1 MSEKRARQRRREQC
15 ADQGAEAQNP
25 QVDRSASVQDDLNLR
40 ADNGKTPG
48 QAAGRHHCIGHA
60 PVSGLLPLRSL
71 QRAGDPPQWV
81 SAYTRGTSLS
91 KRLPPLYEVATK
103 VIERRPRPQS
113 TGPAFG
119 DYDSILAMAE
129 DTGTIVIGFD
139 TEFTHQSG
147 LGGVPGVQSRQI
159 DSYQFAVV
167 HPADPSRIRLV
178 SILPVLDRSDVALP
192 GMRISLER
200 ALEIVIE
207 VAGLHEH
214 PLAPAEWSE
223 KGVSRSLAGKPS
235 DFFRSSKKEGVV
247 SKALPITLLAHYEQA
262 DLTTFADRR
271 LLAESRGQRVGD
283 RAGHKG
289 RRAAWL
295 DGRAPDILRAVISA
309 SGGLAAPQ
317 PVRMILNGTSRRFCR
332 PIELS
337 IRDGLAHA
345 PAGKGKLADL
355 GQAVG
360 YPKLEVPEG
369 WISRMTEYRRLHR
382 EDFLEYGANDAVIV
396 LEYASALYGDHQ
408 ALPLTL
414 SSAAARSIRETIK
427 RDEGLPSTG
436 AFNLVFG
443 GLTRATATN
452 ENVVGIEEQQD
463 YYRKRDLL
471 PVDGASATWQHACA
485 NAFRGGYNACNEIGF
500 FGYQTH
506 DYDLISCY
514 PTAESVFYDVA
525 FTHPDGVIT
534 ETINNVALTL
544 NELPSPL
551 TPFVGFVRFSF
562 PEEVAFPTI
571 PVPLD
576 GSMVFPL
583 SSGAGRGVWASGPEI
598 WLALTLGAE
607 VFVQIGHFGRV
618 RLDEDGN
625 PSRMLRGANRLLI
638 QERGKAK
645 KQFGKKS
652 LEQEVLKNLANGA
665 YGKLAQGVM
674 GQRGW
679 DAWAQTRETVGGS
692 AITSPYHGM
701 MTTGVVRAVLL
712 ATLNQ
717 LASLGYST
725 PSNTT
730 DGFITDAPFDV
741 LDGLDLY
748 ELGDLWREARESLTD
763 SREMWERKHHQG
775 DLLNVST
782 RANFSRE
789 PDGVLAHG
797 GYKLPPHIVEDSPED
812 REHMYRLLV
821 TREGAVP
828 CSFKQFPSVQE
839 LTRIEN
845 RWDFE
850 ASIVDKQMIMEFDRK
865 RRPIEGGLRVDHVV
879 LDGVPY
885 DVAHVQT
892 VPWKTPEQAL
902 LGRSVDAGLKTWD
915 DHLGEEVWTRSP
927 VRKTEAQWIDY
938 FQRLDTLLDEDG
950 AISEAQ
956 RLDRIAKSIVIAQRQ
971 GVIHIPWLSS
981 GTGNGPLWWRLQL
994 LTMFGLPKV
1003 SERYWKHAKSNQE
1016 RQIETDLDAIA
1027 PYVDHMIATQGAYVL
1042 TPEDMDPCPLTEA
1055 EIEEIERDYALGSPH
1070 IER

>member
-1 MSEKRARQRRREQC
+1 MSEKRVRQQRREQR
-15 ADQGAEAQNP
+15 ADQSAEARNP
-25 QVDRSASVQDDLNLR
+25 RAGRSARVQDDRNLHS
-40 ADNGKTPG
+40 DNSKTPG
-48 QAAGRHHCIGHA
+48 QAVGRHQCIGAA
-60 PVSGLLPLRSL
+60 PVSELPPLRSL
-71 QRAGDPPQWV
+71 QGAGDPVEWLSV
-81 SAYTRGTSLS
+81 YTRDTSLS
-91 KRLPPLYEVATK
+91 KQLPPMYEVVTK
-103 VIERRPRPQS
+103 VIERKPRPQS
-113 TGPAFG
+113 TGLAFG
-119 DYDSILAMAE
+119 DYASIRAMAE

-139 TEFTHQSG
+139 TEFTHRPDF
-147 LGGVPGVQSRQI
+147 GGMPGVQSRQI
-159 DSYQFAVV
+159 DSYQFAMI
-167 HPADPSRIRLV
+167 HPADSAKIRLV
-178 SILPVLDRSDVALP
+178 SILPVLDRPDVALP
-192 GMRISLER
+192 GMRISIER

-207 VAGLHEH
+207 VASLHEH
-214 PLAPAEWSE
+214 PLAPSEWSE
-223 KGVSRSLAGKPS
+223 KGVSRSLAEKPA
-235 DFFRSSKKEGVV
+235 DFFRSSKKEGVTPKV
-247 SKALPITLLAHYEQA
+247 LPVTLLAHYEQA

-271 LLAESRGQRVGD
+271 LLAEVRGQRVGD
-283 RAGHKG
+283 RAGYKG
-289 RRAAWL
+289 RRAARL
-295 DGRAPDILRAVISA
+295 DGRTPDILRAVISA
-309 SGGLAAPQ
+309 SGGLATPQ
-317 PVRMILNGTSRRFCR
+317 PVRMILNGGSRRFCR

-337 IRDGLAHA
+337 IRDGMAHA
-345 PAGKGKLADL
+345 PAGMGKLADL

-360 YPKLEVPEG
+360 YPKLEVPDG
-369 WISRMTEYRRLHR
+369 WISRMSEYRQLHR

-396 LEYASALYGDHQ
+396 LEYASTLYGDHQ

-414 SSAAARSIRETIK
+414 STAAARSIRETIK

-443 GLTRATATN
+443 GLTRSTATN

-471 PVDGASATWQHACA
+471 PVDGAAASWQHACA
-485 NAFRGGYNACNEIGF
+485 NSFRGGYNACNEIGF
-500 FGYQTH
+500 FGHETH

-514 PTAESVFYDVA
+514 PTAESVFYDVD
-525 FTHPDGVIT
+525 FTHSDGVIT
-534 ETINNVALTL
+534 ETINNVELTL
-544 NELPSPL
+544 DMLSSPL
-551 TPFVGFVRFSF
+551 IPFVGFVRFTF
-562 PEEVAFPTI
+562 PEDVAFPTI

-618 RLDEDGN
+618 RQDEDGN

-638 QERGKAK
+638 RERGQAK
-645 KQFGKKS
+645 QQFGKKS

-679 DAWAQTRETVGGS
+679 DAWAQTREAVGGS

-717 LASLGYST
+717 LAFLGYST

-730 DGFITDAPFDV
+730 DGFITDAPFNV
-741 LDGLDLY
+741 LDSLDLY
-748 ELGDLWREARESLTD
+748 GLGELWREARESLTD
-763 SREMWERKHHQG
+763 SQEMWEEKHHQS

-789 PDGVLAHG
+789 PEGVLAHG
-797 GYKLPPHIVEDSPED
+797 GYKLPPHILEDSPED

-828 CSFKQFPSVQE
+828 CSYKQFPSVQE

-850 ASIVDKQMIMEFDRK
+850 ASIVDKQMVMEFDRK
-865 RRPIEGGLRVDHVV
+865 RRPIADGLRVDHIV

-885 DVAHVQT
+885 EVAHVQT
-892 VPWKTPEQAL
+892 APWKTPEQTL
-902 LGRSVDAGLKTWD
+902 LGRSVDAGLKRWD
-915 DHLGEEVWTRSP
+915 DDLGEEVWTRSP

-938 FQRLDTLLDEDG
+938 FDRLDALLDEDG
-950 AISEAQ
+950 SISEAQ

-971 GVIHIPWLSS
+971 GVIDIPWLHS
-981 GTGNGPLWWRLQL
+981 GTGNGPLWWRLKL
-994 LTMFGLPKV
+994 LTMFGLPQV
-1003 SERYWKHAKSNQE
+1003 SERYWKHAKSDQE
-1016 RQIETDLDAIA
+1016 RQIDADLDAID
-1027 PYVDHMIATQGAYVL
+1027 PYVDHMVATTGPYAL
-1042 TPEDMDPCPLTEA
+1042 TPEDMKPYPLSEE
-1055 EIEEIERDYALGSPH
+1055 EIEEIEREYALGSPH
-1070 IER
+1070 INS